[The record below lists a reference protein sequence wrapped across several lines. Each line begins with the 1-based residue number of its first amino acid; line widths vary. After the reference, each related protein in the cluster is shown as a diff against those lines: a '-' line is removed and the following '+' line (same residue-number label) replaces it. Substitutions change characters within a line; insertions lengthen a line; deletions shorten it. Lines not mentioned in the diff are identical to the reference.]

1 MLHPDRLFPAD
12 PATRAV
18 ARSLHDAIARLPIV
32 SPHGHTDPQWWGDNT
47 PFANAAELLVIPD
60 HYVTRMLVSQGVPFE
75 ALGIGANAETDPRAI
90 WRRACRWAA
99 MWARRWPCCAIA
111 TRARACDWN
120 AARRAMRC
128 APRLTSRG

>member
-75 ALGIGANAETDPRAI
+75 ALEAQGALRVEGDRPL
-90 WRRACRWAA
+90 
-99 MWARRWPCCAIA
+99 ARRFTTLFPLPPK
-111 TRARACDWN
+111 
-120 AARRAMRC
+120 AAA
-128 APRLTSRG
+128 A